1 MTKEEAMFSTNTL
14 RRLPVALALAGALC
28 AFIVPQALAGGT
40 SKDSRSEAV
49 QTRLSPAEQVIRQ
62 EEARKSDPRLYVGGV
77 VPALS
82 SGPDVFERYAAQH
95 PFGRGVSQPSD
106 VFERY
111 AASHPYGKAAPTPQR
126 VGVPVYTPKMLAAH
140 YNREDLLYNPRPS
153 LPTNS
158 APTVS
163 GGFDWSDWAIGIGTG
178 LGLALIVGGGLLMG
192 RHLWHRGIQTA

>member
-1 MTKEEAMFSTNTL
+1 MTKEEAMFSTSTL
-14 RRLPVALALAGALC
+14 RRLPVALAVAGAVC
-28 AFIVPQALAGGT
+28 AFIVPQALAGGA
-40 SKDSRSEAV
+40 SKDSPPSAPTVAEMLARHFQHEDALYAPPRMKRLAV
-49 QTRLSPAEQVIRQ
+49 
-62 EEARKSDPRLYVGGV
+62 
-77 VPALS
+77 
-82 SGPDVFERYAAQH
+82 PDVFERYAAEH

-111 AASHPYGKAAPTPQR
+111 AASHPYGKAAATPQR
-126 VGVPVYTPKMLAAH
+126 VGVPVYTPTMLAAH

-158 APTVS
+158 GPPVS

-192 RHLWHRGIQTA
+192 RHLRHRGIQTV